1 VVPGAEQRPDAMAQ
15 EAYGDWHFAW
25 LVTAFN
31 RNSAE
36 LACPYRMITRS
47 EVYLPKTSDALKTMK
62 GDDVD

>member
-1 VVPGAEQRPDAMAQ
+1 MSS

-25 LVTAFN
+25 LVTLFN

-47 EVYLPKTSDALKTMK
+47 EVYLPKTSDALKAMK